1 MNETFSI
8 EFKGPAIDAER
19 ASVHALSQSLSS
31 LEGLIKKAT
40 SLIYGSG
47 FVVKVRIAAGSQN
60 GSFLVD
66 IDRDV
71 SESQRTAKFSFFPFI
86 GGLFSLCKWAYG
98 KELKVLEDGKDSE
111 AVKIQNAIG
120 CSSLFNRYV
129 VTVYNNKRIKT
140 QLSRLTQTLD
150 SDGVDSICI
159 FQDKAGQ
166 REEFKID
173 KEDRKYYCCEEG
185 VVLTDNECE
194 VILYVLASAING
206 STFGWRFSEGE
217 GGFEFNATVEDEDFL
232 EGVKNRKITLVNG
245 TTIRAVVRTV
255 QRKNVRT
262 ITDRTVVEVKDVFD
276 PAE

>member
-19 ASVHALSQSLSS
+19 ASVHALFQSLSS
-31 LEGLIKKAT
+31 LEGLIKKAA
-40 SLIYGSG
+40 SLIYGSS
-47 FVVKVRIAAGSQN
+47 FLLEVKIAAGSQN

-66 IDRDV
+66 IDKED
-71 SESQRTAKFSFFPFI
+71 SESQGTAKFSFFPFI
-86 GGLFSLCKWAYG
+86 GELFSLSKWAYG
-98 KELKVLEDGKDSE
+98 KELMVLEDDKDSE
-111 AVKIQNAIG
+111 AVKIQNTIG

-129 VTVYNNKRIKT
+129 VDIYNNKRIKT
-140 QLSRLTQTLD
+140 LLSRLTQTLD
-150 SDGVDSICI
+150 SDGVDRISF

-173 KEDRKYYCCEEG
+173 KEDRKYYCCEED

-255 QRKNVRT
+255 QRKHGRT
-262 ITDRTVVEVKDVFD
+262 TTERSVVEVKDVFD